1 MKKYKICLY
10 IAFICSVC
18 MGIVLFEYLFY
29 RQIPDVI
36 YLKDGTVEEF
46 EFSFPV
52 TGEITE
58 DVPAVETFG
67 NTQTPL
73 NESDEMIAYQ
83 NQTKSEQG
91 QYIWKI
97 KLFGMFPLK
106 DIKLE
111 VVEDMYVYPVGCPVG
126 IYVKSEGVLV
136 AGLGNVKTT
145 PTTEEC
151 PCNHIL
157 QAGDYILEV
166 NGQAV
171 SLKNDI
177 INLVRES
184 QGNPV
189 VLTIR
194 RNGEISQV
202 EVMPVLNLEGVYQI
216 GVWVRDSAQGIGTLT
231 YIDEDGCF
239 GALGHGINDIDTAK
253 LLDIDYGGLYETEI
267 VSVKKGSTG
276 EPGEI
281 SGVIRF
287 LDTAKIGS
295 IEKNT
300 ANGIYGKALEDE
312 TVIDFESVDKY
323 PIALKQEIHL
333 GDAQMAFM
341 SGDEWNLYD
350 IEITNIDY
358 SQSEGNRGLVIKV
371 TDPELIDKT
380 GGIIQGMSGSPI
392 LQDDKIIGAVT
403 HVFVNDPTKGYGIFI
418 ENMLKH

>member
-36 YLKDGTVEEF
+36 YLKAGTVEEF
-46 EFSFPV
+46 EFSLPV
-52 TGEITE
+52 TGEISE
-58 DVPAVETFG
+58 DVSVVETFG
-67 NTQTPL
+67 NTQTPI
-73 NESDEMIAYQ
+73 NEMDGQIVYQ
-83 NQTKSEQG
+83 NQTISEKEH
-91 QYIWKI
+91 YLWKI

-106 DIKLE
+106 DVKLE
-111 VVEDMYVYPVGCPVG
+111 VVEDTYVYPVGCPVG

-171 SLKNDI
+171 SLKSDI
-177 INLVRES
+177 INLVRET

-202 EVMPVLNLEGVYQI
+202 VVSPVQNLEGVYQI
-216 GVWVRDSAQGIGTLT
+216 GIWVRDSAQGIGTLT
-231 YIDEDGCF
+231 YVDEDGGF

-267 VSVKKGSTG
+267 VSIKKGTTG

-287 LDTAKIGS
+287 LDSAKIGS

-312 TVIDFESVDKY
+312 TVVDFESVDKY
-323 PIALKQEIHL
+323 PVALKQEIRL
-333 GDAQMAFM
+333 GDAQIAFM

-371 TDPELIDKT
+371 TDQELIDKT

-392 LQDDKIIGAVT
+392 LQDGKFIGAVT
-403 HVFVNDPTKGYGIFI
+403 HVFVNDPTKGYGIFA
-418 ENMLKH
+418 ETMLK

>member
-46 EFSFPV
+46 EFSLPV

-58 DVPAVETFG
+58 NVPAVETFG
-67 NTQTPL
+67 NTQKPL
-73 NESDEMIAYQ
+73 NENDKLISYQ
-83 NQTKSEQG
+83 NQKKSEHG

-111 VVEDMYVYPVGCPVG
+111 VVEDMYVYPIGCPVG

-202 EVMPVLNLEGVYQI
+202 EVSPVLNLEGVYQI

-231 YIDEDGCF
+231 YVDEDGDF

-267 VSVKKGSTG
+267 VSVKKGATG

-287 LDTAKIGS
+287 LDSAKIGS

-300 ANGIYGKALEDE
+300 ANGIYGKAIEDE
-312 TVIDFESVDKY
+312 TVVDFESIDKY
-323 PIALKQEIHL
+323 PVALKQEIRL

-371 TDPELIDKT
+371 TDPELINKT

-392 LQDDKIIGAVT
+392 LQDGKFIGAIT
-403 HVFVNDPTKGYGIFI
+403 HVFVNDPTKGYGIFA
-418 ENMLKH
+418 ETMLK

>member
-46 EFSFPV
+46 EFSLPV

-58 DVPAVETFG
+58 NVPAVETFG
-67 NTQTPL
+67 NTQKPL
-73 NESDEMIAYQ
+73 NENDKLISYQ
-83 NQTKSEQG
+83 NQKKSEHG

-111 VVEDMYVYPVGCPVG
+111 VVEDMYVYPIGCPVG

-202 EVMPVLNLEGVYQI
+202 EVSPVLNLEGVYQI

-231 YIDEDGCF
+231 YVDEDGDF

-267 VSVKKGSTG
+267 VSVKKGTTG

-287 LDTAKIGS
+287 LDSAKIGS

-300 ANGIYGKALEDE
+300 ANGIYGKAIEDE
-312 TVIDFESVDKY
+312 TVVDFESIDKY
-323 PIALKQEIHL
+323 PVALKQEIRL

-371 TDPELIDKT
+371 TDPELINKT

-392 LQDDKIIGAVT
+392 LQDGKFIGAIT
-403 HVFVNDPTKGYGIFI
+403 HVFVNDPTKGYGIFA
-418 ENMLKH
+418 ETMLK

>member
-10 IAFICSVC
+10 IAFICTVC
-18 MGIVLFEYLFY
+18 TGIVLFEYLFY

-46 EFSFPV
+46 EFSLPV

-58 DVPAVETFG
+58 DTTVVETFG

-73 NESDEMIAYQ
+73 KEKDGQVIYQ
-83 NQTKSEQG
+83 NQTKSEKEH
-91 QYIWKI
+91 YLWKI

-106 DIKLE
+106 DVRLE
-111 VVEDMYVYPVGCPVG
+111 VVEDTYVYPVGCPVG

-157 QAGDYILEV
+157 QAGDYILGV
-166 NGQAV
+166 NGQEL

-177 INLVRES
+177 INQVRES
-184 QGNPV
+184 QGNPI

-202 EVMPVLNLEGVYQI
+202 EVSPVLNLEGVYQI
-216 GVWVRDSAQGIGTLT
+216 GIWVRDSAQGIGTLT
-231 YIDEDGCF
+231 YVDENGEF

-287 LDTAKIGS
+287 LDSAKIGS

-312 TVIDFESVDKY
+312 TVVDFEAVEKY
-323 PIALKQEIHL
+323 PVALKQEIRL

-341 SGDEWNLYD
+341 SKDEWNLYD
-350 IEITNIDY
+350 IQITNIDY

-392 LQDDKIIGAVT
+392 LQDGKFIGAVT
-403 HVFVNDPTKGYGIFI
+403 HVFVNDPTKGYGIFA
-418 ENMLKH
+418 ETMLK

>member
-10 IAFICSVC
+10 IAFICSIC

-46 EFSFPV
+46 EFSLPV

-58 DVPAVETFG
+58 DTPVVETFG
-67 NTQTPL
+67 NAQTPIK
-73 NESDEMIAYQ
+73 EKDGQVVYQ
-83 NQTKSEQG
+83 NQTKTEKEH
-91 QYIWKI
+91 YLWKI

-106 DIKLE
+106 DVRLE
-111 VVEDMYVYPVGCPVG
+111 VVDDTYVYPVGCPVG

-145 PTTEEC
+145 PSTEEC

-184 QGNPV
+184 QGNPI

-194 RNGEISQV
+194 RNGEVSQV
-202 EVMPVLNLEGVYQI
+202 EVSPVLNLEGIYQI
-216 GVWVRDSAQGIGTLT
+216 GIWVRDSAQGIGTLT
-231 YIDEDGCF
+231 YVDENGGF

-267 VSVKKGSTG
+267 VSVKKGTTG

-287 LDTAKIGS
+287 LDSAKIGS

-300 ANGIYGKALEDE
+300 ANGIYGTALEDE
-312 TVIDFESVDKY
+312 TVVDFQAVDKY
-323 PIALKQEIHL
+323 PVALKQEIHL
-333 GDAQMAFM
+333 GEAQMAFM
-341 SGDEWNLYD
+341 AGDEWDLYD

-371 TDPELIDKT
+371 TDPELIEKT

-392 LQDDKIIGAVT
+392 LQDGKFIGAVT
-403 HVFVNDPTKGYGIFI
+403 HVFVNDPTKGYGIFA
-418 ENMLKH
+418 ETMLK

>member
-46 EFSFPV
+46 EFSLPV

-67 NTQTPL
+67 YTQTPL

-231 YIDEDGCF
+231 YIDEDGYF

-323 PIALKQEIHL
+323 PVALKQEIHL

-392 LQDDKIIGAVT
+392 LQDGKIIGAVT

>member
-10 IAFICSVC
+10 IAFICSIC

-46 EFSFPV
+46 EFSLPV

-58 DVPAVETFG
+58 DTTVVETFG

-73 NESDEMIAYQ
+73 IEKDGQVVYQ
-83 NQTKSEQG
+83 NQTKSEKEH
-91 QYIWKI
+91 YLWKI

-106 DIKLE
+106 DVRLE
-111 VVEDMYVYPVGCPVG
+111 VVEDTYVYPVGCPVG

-166 NGQAV
+166 NGQEV

-184 QGNPV
+184 QGNPI

-202 EVMPVLNLEGVYQI
+202 EVSPVLNLEGVYQI
-216 GVWVRDSAQGIGTLT
+216 GIWVRDSAQGIGTLT
-231 YIDEDGCF
+231 YVDEDGEF

-267 VSVKKGSTG
+267 VSVKKGTTG

-287 LDTAKIGS
+287 LDNAKIGS

-312 TVIDFESVDKY
+312 TVVDFETVDKY
-323 PIALKQEIHL
+323 PVALKQEIRL

-392 LQDDKIIGAVT
+392 LQDGKFIGAVT
-403 HVFVNDPTKGYGIFI
+403 HVFVNDPTKGYGIFA
-418 ENMLKH
+418 ETMLK